1 LVWAST
7 DIIPSNLTVQPQF
20 STGFHQ
26 VDNDVTIKIAPL
38 NSGGTKFDFTAATGL
53 TLLLSNSPTI
63 PAQFGIVTTIAPVIV
78 TADNTGLVFKML
90 AADLTTL
97 GAGIGSLSG
106 SLSLSATDGATSIL
120 VARGTILY
128 QLVP

>member
-1 LVWAST
+1 
-7 DIIPSNLTVQPQF
+7 
-20 STGFHQ
+20 
-26 VDNDVTIKIAPL
+26 
-38 NSGGTKFDFTAATGL
+38 
-53 TLLLSNSPTI
+53 
-63 PAQFGIVTTIAPVIV
+63 VIV
-78 TADNTGLVFKML
+78 TADGTGLVFKML

-106 SLSLSATDGATSIL
+106 SLSLSATDGTTSIL